1 MNQEGEGDKLSPF
14 FIPQN
19 KEVSNKTTTFA
30 KHLKYL

>member
-1 MNQEGEGDKLSPF
+1 MGYLKEKVSKLSPF

-30 KHLKYL
+30 LYLKY